1 MAKGKSPYKRYGKT
15 PHRYSDLYQRWRS
28 ARLRGD
34 DAEARALAR
43 QHEARFFGTGES
55 ISEVLGI
62 DFNRF
67 TILRIQEAA

>member
-15 PHRYSDLYQRWRS
+15 PHRYSELYQRWRS

-43 QHEARFFGTGES
+43 QHEARFMGGAAH
-55 ISEVLGI
+55 EVWDINLSRGDVQI
-62 DFNRF
+62 MK
-67 TILRIQEAA
+67 EAA